1 MLISPIALTAKG
13 KILKNIQ
20 TKVRRVGLININ
32 TKEKQNAPPF
42 MKVVYDDDEDVNV
55 GLFLINFMSE

>member
-32 TKEKQNAPPF
+32 TKEKQNAPLF